1 MGNPKTLVVLY
12 KNEREPRIYLIEP
25 GMVRWKGIPLQAHA
39 EASLPPFLLRY
50 QPYVRYSME

>member
-25 GMVRWKGIPLQAHA
+25 GMVMGVVSQQLYA
-39 EASLPPFLLRY
+39 EASFPPEV
-50 QPYVRYSME
+50 PAI